1 MRKISLAV
9 LGFCALVL
17 LSACGNAQ
25 VEKPEAVRT
34 NASVEQISEKKPDK
48 KVEPVKEKVESEV
61 EFDSSSSQEC
71 VEDFLEAYY
80 SYDSFNGRVK
90 ASKTFCK
97 PEVQKSLGLVESKNE
112 MEMRSEL
119 VSAEVYQGDEDGE
132 YLALVTYTVNNIPV
146 TPQVLKLQVDFEG
159 GKYSI
164 GEATFPL
171 MK

>member
-1 MRKISLAV
+1 MKKVNLLI
-9 LGFCALVL
+9 LGVSTLLL
-17 LSACGNAQ
+17 LSACGNSQ
-25 VEKPEAVRT
+25 VEKPETVRT
-34 NASVEQISEKKPDK
+34 NASVEQKSEKKPDK
-48 KVEPVKEKVESEV
+48 KVEPVKEKVESEI
-61 EFDSSSSQEC
+61 EFDSASSQAC
-71 VEDFLEAYY
+71 VKNFLEAYY
-80 SYDSFNGRVK
+80 TYDSFNGRVK
-90 ASKTFCK
+90 DSKTFCK

-132 YLALVTYTVNNIPV
+132 YLALVTYTFNNIPV
-146 TPQVLKLQVDFEG
+146 TPQVLKIQVDFEG